1 MAINYYFFNAVESG
15 GVYDREYN
23 AEDVTS
29 YLSGLVG
36 NGVFP
41 TPSTALQV
49 SASTGMT
56 VLVGAGKGW
65 INGHK
70 IENTAALTLV
80 VDAADV
86 VLNRIDDVI
95 FYVDHTTRSMGIE
108 IKKGTLAAT
117 PTAPT
122 LQRDSDRWELCLAQ
136 IYVAKQ
142 TAAITAAM
150 ITDTRMN
157 STLCGYVQG
166 LIQQVDTTT
175 LWQQQQDAFDT
186 WFASVQ
192 SQLQTAL
199 AVRRLEATYQTI
211 SSNEDTFTVTDY
223 IATYSYVYDILDIYI
238 NGIHLTSDEYSN
250 TAGVITLVTPIVSPG
265 AVVEF
270 CVTQSYDPNNP

>member
-23 AEDVTS
+23 ASDVTS

-41 TPSTALQV
+41 DPSTQLQV
-49 SASTGMT
+49 SAKTGMK
-56 VLVGAGKGW
+56 VDVAAGRGW

-70 IENTAALTLV
+70 LENTATLTLTL
-80 VDAADV
+80 DASDV
-86 VLNRIDDVI
+86 VLNRIDAVI

-108 IKKGTLAAT
+108 VKKGTLAAT

-122 LQRDSDRWELCLAQ
+122 MQRDTDRWELCLAQ
-136 IYVAKQ
+136 ISVAKQ
-142 TAAITAAM
+142 VSTITAAM
-150 ITDTRMN
+150 ITDTRGN
-157 STLCGYVQG
+157 STLCGIVQG

-192 SQLQTAL
+192 SQLQTGL
-199 AVRRLEATYQTI
+199 AVRRLEATYQTVN
-211 SSNEDTFTVTDY
+211 SNEDTFDVTDY

-238 NGIHLTSDEYSN
+238 NGMHLTADEYSN

-270 CVTQSYDPNNP
+270 CVTQSYDPNA